1 MKILYAV
8 LLTSI
13 LLPALAFSADD
24 PMVSLFNFQSKM
36 VKLGSVAAM
45 MKLGEMYEQ
54 GQGTNQNWDKA
65 LDMYQQAQ
73 SEDYPGAKDSI
84 QRVKQKKKQGLSAIK
99 IKEAEE
105 KRLKEAVK
113 INKRI
118 SQKARLEKEASA
130 RKQQAAKNRLIQ
142 EQAAKKREELRIA
155 EQKKL
160 KKTEVKAQTT
170 AEEIPGYDEG
180 DEEEDKTAKMKKLKK
195 KEVKAQTTV
204 EEISGYDEGDEEEES
219 TP

>member
-1 MKILYAV
+1 MKILYAL

-24 PMVSLFNFQSKM
+24 PMISLFNFQSKM

-45 MKLGEMYEQ
+45 MKLGKMYEQ
-54 GQGTNQNWDKA
+54 GQGTNQDWDKA
-65 LDMYQQAQ
+65 LDMYQQAE
-73 SEDYPGAKDSI
+73 SESYPGAKDSI
-84 QRVKQKKKQGLSAIK
+84 QRVKQKKKQGRSAIK
-99 IKEAEE
+99 INEAEE
-105 KRLKEAVK
+105 KMLKEAVK
-113 INKRI
+113 VNKRLA
-118 SQKARLEKEASA
+118 QKKARLEKEASA

-142 EQAAKKREELRIA
+142 EQAAKQREELRIA

-160 KKTEVKAQTT
+160 KK
-170 AEEIPGYDEG
+170 
-180 DEEEDKTAKMKKLKK
+180 
-195 KEVKAQTTV
+195 KEVKAQITA